1 MMDWELKQ
9 SSKTAP
15 TALKTLK
22 GLSLN
27 LSGGVASEGT
37 AGGENAGMFVD
48 IYIYIYRRTCT

>member
-9 SSKTAP
+9 ISKSAP
-15 TALKTLK
+15 KAPKTLK
-22 GLSLN
+22 GLSVN
-27 LSGGVASEGT
+27 LSGGAASEGT